1 MKKWIQAIRLSVLTA
16 SILPAI
22 FGSVYAYYET
32 GKFQAVAFLLTL
44 LGIALVHTG
53 ANLIN
58 DYFDHKSGAD
68 KTNVEFMPGVTGGSR
83 VITDG
88 AISLQSVFWVA
99 IACFAAGTAIGIS
112 LALLAGHAVYWLIG
126 FGLLTSVIYTT
137 PKFNLINMKL
147 GELVI
152 GLDFGVLTILG
163 AYYVQTGTF
172 SLRAL
177 LVSLPVGILIAAIL
191 LINEFQDYKSDLAVG
206 KMTTVVRIGR
216 KAGAQV
222 LALMLIGLLALVVVN
237 VILGALPLWSLI
249 ALISTPLF
257 VQAIRI
263 ARKFFD
269 QPEHL
274 GLSNMSVIMGQLVLM
289 LALIVSILLPA
300 SLYYLLLLIPVLL
313 LTVKAMQQTQIL
325 KG

>member
-16 SILPAI
+16 SVLPAV

-32 GKFQAVAFLLTL
+32 GKFQVVAFLLTL

-58 DYFDHKSGAD
+58 DYFDYKSGAD
-68 KTNVEFMPGVTGGSR
+68 TTNVEFLPGVTGGSR
-83 VITDG
+83 VITDDS
-88 AISLQSVFWVA
+88 IPLRTVLWVA
-99 IACFAAGTAIGIS
+99 ITCFALGTAIGIS
-112 LALLAGHAVYWLIG
+112 LALLAGPAVYWLIG

-191 LINEFQDYKSDLAVG
+191 LINEFQDYKSDQAVG

-222 LALMLIGLLALVVVN
+222 LAVMLVSLLVLVVVN
-237 VILGALPLWSLI
+237 VIIGALPLWSLL

-257 VQAIRI
+257 VQSIRV
-263 ARKFFD
+263 ARQYYD
-269 QPEHL
+269 QPEQV

-289 LALIVSILLPA
+289 LALIVSILIPA
-300 SLYYLLLLIPVLL
+300 SLFYLLMLIPVLL
-313 LTVKAMQQTQIL
+313 LAVKAMQQTRIL